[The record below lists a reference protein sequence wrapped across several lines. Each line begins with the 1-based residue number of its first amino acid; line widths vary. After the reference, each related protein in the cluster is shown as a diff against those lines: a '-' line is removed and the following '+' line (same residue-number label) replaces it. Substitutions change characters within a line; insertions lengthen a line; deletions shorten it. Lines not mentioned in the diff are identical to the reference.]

1 MLDGSAFHPRSSS
14 GQGLLYAF
22 PPCRIRKLLLSLLSF
37 ILMKHQGTEKPPS
50 FFPPKLKETDFRLKT
65 GAAKLWKTQQTQRR
79 QTQLISSMHRESC
92 SLNSSVLRSPS
103 TLFPKGVPNEWFTFD
118 KVLFT
123 LGHSALSSKVVVSHL
138 SLLTNKTKRFFSK
151 GRLLTRC
158 SAPAAQGPF
167 YLHQI

>member
-14 GQGLLYAF
+14 GQGLLDAF

-79 QTQLISSMHRESC
+79 QTSSMHRESC

-103 TLFPKGVPNEWFTFD
+103 TLAPKGVPNEWFTFD

-138 SLLTNKTKRFFSK
+138 SLLTNKTKRFFFFSK
-151 GRLLTRC
+151 RPFVNTLLC
-158 SAPAAQGPF
+158 SSKAGTF